1 MQCNE
6 LNTWIH
12 GAVDSCSVF
21 KRLEERQGSAKEAAD
36 RSTLRK
42 LARRLRTVHDEL
54 AEYDMLLQ
62 W

>member
-1 MQCNE
+1 MD
-6 LNTWIH
+6 
-12 GAVDSCSVF
+12 ACSVF
-21 KRLEERQGSAKEAAD
+21 KRLEERQSLAKEAAD

-54 AEYDMLLQ
+54 AEYDMLLE